1 VGGGCYLPEVVA
13 MSGKILAKNE
23 LSVEEDKMNAKAI
36 DVHFPISW
44 MLGCVFV

>member
-1 VGGGCYLPEVVA
+1 MLPTGGSCDEW
-13 MSGKILAKNE
+13 KILAKNE